1 MKKSILLLGICSV
14 LLLGACSET
23 PMADVEQKEVVTND
37 TASIQVII
45 DEAQA
50 KFAQAQQQQHAWS
63 STADLL
69 RSATAALANGDL
81 ENARKD
87 SHRALLTANA
97 SLAQAKKQQSAWRN
111 NIPG

>member
-37 TASIQVII
+37 TASIQAII

-63 STADLL
+63 STADH
-69 RSATAALANGDL
+69 
-81 ENARKD
+81 KD
-87 SHRALLTANA
+87 SNKSHCNKSQEHMTKADQL
-97 SLAQAKKQQSAWRN
+97 
-111 NIPG
+111 